1 MITYNPGSRGRG
13 ATMFDKRTEVCKS
26 HTGGITAVA
35 IGENGQTLCTASMD
49 KSLRWV
55 RWTSGNGWK
64 WLDFVDLKE

>member
-1 MITYNPGSRGRG
+1 
-13 ATMFDKRTEVCKS
+13 MFDKRTEVCKS

>member
-1 MITYNPGSRGRG
+1 MILTAKKQRVDF
-13 ATMFDKRTEVCKS
+13 FDKRTEVCKS